1 MRSIVPISLTNFDT
15 FSTIYFELEDI
26 PQYQMVDSA
35 YLFLEVDGAM
45 TGEGFRCYLNEGYNY
60 GPENDSYAI
69 RSYGYQNYS
78 ENEIMIDIS
87 EIYYTL
93 ASRMKENNGIVL
105 EYGDNYFYSCQM
117 IVVYRQ
123 EIIAPSCKG
132 KTFFEKKIS
141 VSSRGNSAV
150 SPFFLT
156 ANANTVTFCV
166 SNLGDYPI
174 VVSIENS
181 PDVRNILL
189 DPQRIEILPNV
200 MGVIIPTYF
209 TKYVRIRVTSVYNGI
224 VTEVWYQ
231 SQQK

>member
-1 MRSIVPISLTNFDT
+1 MRSRVPISLTNFNT

-26 PQYQMVDSA
+26 PQYQMVESA
-35 YLFLEVDGAM
+35 YLFLEVDGDM
-45 TGEGFRCYLNEGYNY
+45 TGTGFRCYLNEGYNY
-60 GPENDSYAI
+60 GLQNDSFAN
-69 RSYGYQNYS
+69 RSYDYQHYN

-87 EIYYTL
+87 EIFFAL
-93 ASRMKENNGIVL
+93 ASRVKENNGIII

-123 EIIAPSCKG
+123 EIIAPKCKG
-132 KTFFEKKIS
+132 MTFFEKKIS
-141 VSSRGNSAV
+141 VSSSGNNAV

-156 ANANTVTFCV
+156 ANATTVTFCV

-181 PDVRNILL
+181 PDARNILE

-209 TKYVRIRVTSVYNGI
+209 TKYVRIRVTSNYNGI
-224 VTEVWYQ
+224 GTEVWYQ

>member
-1 MRSIVPISLTNFDT
+1 MRSRVPISLANFDT
-15 FSTIYFELEDI
+15 FSTIYFDLEDI
-26 PQYQMVDSA
+26 PQYQMVESA
-35 YLFLEVDGAM
+35 YLFLEVDGEM
-45 TGEGFRCYLNEGYNY
+45 TGRGFGCYLNEGYNY
-60 GPENDSYAI
+60 GLQHDSLI
-69 RSYGYQNYS
+69 NRSYGYQNYS
-78 ENEIMIDIS
+78 ENQIMIDIS
-87 EIYYTL
+87 EIYYVL
-93 ASRMKENNGIVL
+93 ASRMKENNGIIL
-105 EYGDNYFYSCQM
+105 EYGGNYFYSCQM

-123 EIIAPSCKG
+123 EIIAPRCKG

-141 VSSRGNSAV
+141 VSSSGNNAV

-156 ANANTVTFCV
+156 ANATTVTFCV
-166 SNLGDYPI
+166 SNFGDYPI

-181 PDVRNILL
+181 PDARNILL

-209 TKYVRIRVTSVYNGI
+209 TKYVRIRVASIYNGI

>member
-1 MRSIVPISLTNFDT
+1 MRNRVPISLTNFDT
-15 FSTIYFELEDI
+15 FSTIYFELGDI
-26 PQYQMVDSA
+26 PQYHMVESA
-35 YLFLEVDGAM
+35 YLFLKVDGVM
-45 TGEGFRCYLNEGYNY
+45 TGGGFHCYLNEGYNY
-60 GPENDSYAI
+60 GPENDSLTNK
-69 RSYGYQNYS
+69 SFGYQNYN

-87 EIYYTL
+87 EIYYAL
-93 ASRMKENNGIVL
+93 ASRMIENNGIIL

-123 EIIAPSCKG
+123 EIIAPGCKG

-141 VSSRGNSAV
+141 VSSRENSAE

-156 ANANTVTFCV
+156 ANATTVTFCV
-166 SNLGDYPI
+166 SNLGNDPI

-181 PDVRNILL
+181 PDARNILQ

-224 VTEVWYQ
+224 VSEVWYQ